1 MLHEVFYHTYAV
13 VFCSLTLIFWFVFF
27 LFDFK
32 TSLMENSIDSIKGFA
47 GFVCNGHKPC
57 LVSKLNQGIDIRS
70 KIIQVSYLFHQL
82 LRNRLAYNG
91 MKCAFTNVGI
101 YGHLSSL
108 TFDTD
113 KLFLCETNWY
123 GLAILFLFRERLA
136 PSWIVDNMF
145 CHLSLILF
153 DFSS

>member
-1 MLHEVFYHTYAV
+1 
-13 VFCSLTLIFWFVFF
+13 
-27 LFDFK
+27 
-32 TSLMENSIDSIKGFA
+32 MENSIDSIKGFA

-91 MKCAFTNVGI
+91 MKCAFTNVGT

-113 KLFLCETNWY
+113 KLFLCETNWN